1 MRAIKQVSTIHD
13 HPCEMDLIDGFG
25 AISNKEE
32 PNIVMNPSFNFTNPY
47 EPDEDFIENFKGV
60 IMDLH
65 TRISITLLLKE
76 YNVSD

>member
-13 HPCEMDLIDGFG
+13 HPCEMGLIDGFG

-32 PNIVMNPSFNFTNPY
+32 PNIVIEPSFDFTNPY
-47 EPDEDFIENFKGV
+47 ETDEDFIEKFKGF

-65 TRISITLLLKE
+65 TQHQYCVVAKRK
-76 YNVSD
+76 